1 MVEVEEVEKVE
12 EVEEVEEEGPSSVRP
27 SLSPPAPPGAT
38 IVLHSEY

>member
-1 MVEVEEVEKVE
+1 MEEVEEVEVV

-27 SLSPPAPPGAT
+27 SLNPPAPPGAT